1 MRRKSDIIAAM
12 ANTLQSKTLTAT
24 LPGNPRTTF
33 AWIADPNNLPLWYGA
48 LGPVHIRFVRDD
60 RAHILD
66 LIMELSANVELTAAI
81 RVLPNGDGSEIVLT
95 LVQPREL
102 PDPDFQEHIRWAED
116 ALQALNRPWP
126 EEPEVAA
133 ADDAQSST
141 PAFVPATGKKLF
153 VGNLPF
159 DWTDEP
165 LRALFAGVGNVA
177 STAIAHF
184 RGRGRSRGFGFVE
197 MATEEEAKTAIEK
210 LNGTLAGTRTIV
222 VHLARSQASRP
233 AADKIPVSSPSR
245 PRPASRPP
253 QRPQSHHRHD
263 RPRRPGR
270 PQPPRREAPPR
281 DDGIVDNKGG
291 YEIFPMRGKGGPP
304 PRASS
309 RPSSPRS
316 NLESSPYFDD
326 TGDIENR
333 GQRGPRRRRR

>member
-1 MRRKSDIIAAM
+1 MV
-12 ANTLQSKTLTAT
+12 NTLQSKTLTAT

-33 AWIADPNNLPLWYGA
+33 AWIANPDNLPQWYKA
-48 LGPVHIRFVRDD
+48 LGPVHVRFVRDD

-66 LIMELSANVELTAAI
+66 LVMELSVNVELIAAI
-81 RVLPNGDGSEIVLT
+81 RVLPNGDGTEIVLT

-102 PDPDFQEHIRWAED
+102 PDPDFQEHIRWAEE
-116 ALQALNRPWP
+116 ALQALKRPWP

-133 ADDAQSST
+133 AKVAESTT
-141 PAFVPATGKKLF
+141 PAFVPTTGKKLF

-165 LRALFAGVGNVA
+165 LRALFAATGNVTSA
-177 STAIAHF
+177 VVARF

-210 LNGTLAGTRTIV
+210 LNGTLAGSRTII
-222 VHLARSQASRP
+222 VHLARSQEHRPPAGRTPAPSASQ
-233 AADKIPVSSPSR
+233 
-245 PRPASRPP
+245 PRHAVRPP
-253 QRPQSHHRHD
+253 QRPQGPRRHD
-263 RPRRPGR
+263 RPPRRPGR
-270 PQPPRREAPPR
+270 PQPPRREAPQR

-291 YEIFPMRGKGGPP
+291 YEIFPLRGRGGPL
-304 PRASS
+304 PRASN
-309 RPSSPRS
+309 RPSAPRS
-316 NLESSPYFDD
+316 NAEASPYFDD